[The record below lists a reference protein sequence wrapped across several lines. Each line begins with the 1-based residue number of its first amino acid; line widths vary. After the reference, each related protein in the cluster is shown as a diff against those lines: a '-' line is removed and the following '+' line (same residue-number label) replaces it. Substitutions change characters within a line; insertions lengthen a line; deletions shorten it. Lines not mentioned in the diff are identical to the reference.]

1 MRILWLY
8 NTVWRDMIR
17 VIKNIDI
24 DDRYFFLK
32 TEGSIEAKAGQ
43 FYMLRAWDNYPTLS
57 RPISIYNVSDGL
69 EFLIEERG
77 EGTNLLRRLKEG
89 DELKAYGPYGNS
101 FDIDVKKVALVGGGV
116 GTAPMYLTAKRI
128 KEKNKNAEVKL
139 YLGLDETTR
148 LDEMFY
154 DLKDL
159 GVEIFVKRGGFITD
173 IIDFKEEKLI
183 YACGPEAMLENI
195 TKLSLKEGSI
205 CYVSLDTKMACGV
218 GACLGCTC
226 KTKNGNKRTCKEG
239 PIFLGSD
246 IYE

>member
-1 MRILWLY
+1 
-8 NTVWRDMIR
+8 MICK
-17 VIKNIDI
+17 VLKNIDI

-32 TEGSIEAKAGQ
+32 TDFEVEPKAGQ
-43 FYMLRAWDNYPTLS
+43 FYMLRSWENYPTLS
-57 RPISIYNVSDGL
+57 RPISIYNVEDGL
-69 EFLIEERG
+69 EFLVEERG
-77 EGTNLLRRLKEG
+77 VGTNLLRNLKEG
-89 DELKAYGPYGNS
+89 DLIKVYGPYGNS
-101 FDIDVKKVALVGGGV
+101 FDIDVDKVALVGGGV
-116 GTAPMYLTAKRI
+116 GTAPMYLTAKKI
-128 KEKNKNAEVKL
+128 KEKNRDAKVKL
-139 YLGLDETTR
+139 YLGLDEVTK

-154 DLKDL
+154 DLEKL

-195 TKLSLKEGSI
+195 TRLSAKENST

>member
-1 MRILWLY
+1 
-8 NTVWRDMIR
+8 MIR
-17 VIKNIDI
+17 VIKNYNI

-32 TEGSIEAKAGQ
+32 TEGDLNTKAGQ

-89 DELKAYGPYGNS
+89 DELKVYGPYGNS
-101 FDIDVKKVALVGGGV
+101 FDIDVEKVALVGGGV

-128 KEKNKNAEVKL
+128 KEKNKNSEVKL
-139 YLGLDETTR
+139 YLGLDETTK
-148 LDEMFY
+148 LDKMFY
-154 DLKDL
+154 DLKNL

-195 TKLSLKEGSI
+195 TKLSLKEGST

-218 GACLGCTC
+218 GVCLGCTC

>member
-8 NTVWRDMIR
+8 YTVWRDMIR

-24 DDRYFFLK
+24 DNRYFFLK
-32 TEGSIEAKAGQ
+32 TEGKLDSKAGQ
-43 FYMLRAWDNYPTLS
+43 FYMLRAWENYPTLS

-89 DELKAYGPYGNS
+89 DELKVYGPYGNS
-101 FDIDVKKVALVGGGV
+101 FDIDVEKVALVGGGV

-139 YLGLDETTR
+139 YLGLDETTK

-154 DLKDL
+154 ALKDL
-159 GVEIFVKRGGFITD
+159 EVEIFVKRGGFITD

-195 TKLSLKEGSI
+195 TKLSLKEGST

>member
-8 NTVWRDMIR
+8 YTVWRDMIR
-17 VIKNIDI
+17 VIKNYNI

-32 TEGSIEAKAGQ
+32 TEGDLNAKAGQ

-89 DELKAYGPYGNS
+89 DELKVYGPYGNS
-101 FDIDVKKVALVGGGV
+101 FDIDVEKVALVGGGV

-128 KEKNKNAEVKL
+128 KEKNKNSEVKL
-139 YLGLDETTR
+139 YLGLDETTK
-148 LDEMFY
+148 LDKMFY
-154 DLKDL
+154 DLKNL

-195 TKLSLKEGSI
+195 TNLSLKEGST

>member
-1 MRILWLY
+1 
-8 NTVWRDMIR
+8 MIR

-89 DELKAYGPYGNS
+89 DELKVYGPYGNS
-101 FDIDVKKVALVGGGV
+101 FDIDVGKVALVGGGV

-139 YLGLDETTR
+139 YLG

-195 TKLSLKEGSI
+195 TKLSLKEGST

>member
-1 MRILWLY
+1 
-8 NTVWRDMIR
+8 MIR

-89 DELKAYGPYGNS
+89 DELKVYGPYGNS
-101 FDIDVKKVALVGGGV
+101 FDIDVEKVALVGGGV

-128 KEKNKNAEVKL
+128 KEKNKNSEVKL
-139 YLGLDETTR
+139 YLGLDETTK
-148 LDEMFY
+148 LDKMFY
-154 DLKDL
+154 DLKNL

-173 IIDFKEEKLI
+173 IIDFKEINL
-183 YACGPEAMLENI
+183 
-195 TKLSLKEGSI
+195 
-205 CYVSLDTKMACGV
+205 
-218 GACLGCTC
+218 CL
-226 KTKNGNKRTCKEG
+226 RSR
-239 PIFLGSD
+239 SD
-246 IYE
+246 A

>member
-1 MRILWLY
+1 
-8 NTVWRDMIR
+8 MIR

-89 DELKAYGPYGNS
+89 DELKVYGPYGNS
-101 FDIDVKKVALVGGGV
+101 FDIDVGKVALVGGGV

-139 YLGLDETTR
+139 YLGLDETTK

-183 YACGPEAMLENI
+183 YACGPEAMLKNI
-195 TKLSLKEGSI
+195 TKLSLKEGST

>member
-8 NTVWRDMIR
+8 YTVWRDMIR
-17 VIKNIDI
+17 VIKNYNI

-89 DELKAYGPYGNS
+89 DELKVYGPYGNS
-101 FDIDVKKVALVGGGV
+101 FDIDVEKVALVGGGV

-128 KEKNKNAEVKL
+128 KEKNKNADVKL
-139 YLGLDETTR
+139 YLGLDETTK
-148 LDEMFY
+148 LDKMFY
-154 DLKDL
+154 ALKNL

-195 TKLSLKEGSI
+195 TKLSLKERST